1 MSLEKIDSLLE
12 RQLQSLDEKGSAKRH
27 EKVITAVVAGPE
39 GCGPRYLLEGFGGR
53 QFLRM
58 NSNSYLGLSG
68 HPEVIAAEEAAAAEY
83 GTGPGAVRF
92 ISGTFRPHK
101 LLEEKLADFHGRES
115 ALLFSAA
122 YATVLGVLP
131 QFISEE
137 TLVISDELNHNCI
150 INAVRLARPADK
162 AVYPHLDVR
171 RLERLVEEGKGRYRR
186 ALLVSDGVFSMR
198 GDYAPLDRIAAICAR
213 HEDGYPEG
221 IITVI
226 DDSHGVG
233 AFGRTG
239 RGTEEVT
246 GARADVLVATLGKA
260 FGVNGGY
267 VASSRRV
274 TDYLQETAPLYIYS
288 NPITP
293 AEAAAALKSLEVTD
307 SGEGAVRLEA
317 LQSLHR
323 RLRTEL
329 LDLGYE
335 IIEGEHPVVAVLVR
349 DTAATSA
356 LVQHLFEHNILATG
370 LNFPV
375 VPEGEQEVR
384 LQVSASHTERD
395 LDCLVAAF
403 ASFPGRR
410 GV

>member
-1 MSLEKIDSLLE
+1 
-12 RQLQSLDEKGSAKRH
+12 
-27 EKVITAVVAGPE
+27 
-39 GCGPRYLLEGFGGR
+39 
-53 QFLRM
+53 
-58 NSNSYLGLSG
+58 
-68 HPEVIAAEEAAAAEY
+68 
-83 GTGPGAVRF
+83 
-92 ISGTFRPHK
+92 
-101 LLEEKLADFHGRES
+101 
-115 ALLFSAA
+115 
-122 YATVLGVLP
+122 
-131 QFISEE
+131 
-137 TLVISDELNHNCI
+137 
-150 INAVRLARPADK
+150 
-162 AVYPHLDVR
+162 
-171 RLERLVEEGKGRYRR
+171 
-186 ALLVSDGVFSMR
+186 LVSDGVFSMR

-274 TDYLQETAPLYIYS
+274 TGYLQETAPLYIYS

-307 SGEGAVRLEA
+307 RGEGAVRLEA